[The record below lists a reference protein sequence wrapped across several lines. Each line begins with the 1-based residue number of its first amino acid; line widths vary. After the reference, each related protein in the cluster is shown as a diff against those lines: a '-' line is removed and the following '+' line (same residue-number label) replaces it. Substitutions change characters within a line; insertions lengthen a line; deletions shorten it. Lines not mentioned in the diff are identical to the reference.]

1 MRYYYILKRKLA
13 VFHSR
18 EKENQEE
25 NHEKDIRFAAG
36 FMHAA
41 VLFAVPAFAEGEE
54 STQPAEAGITDDS
67 GLREA
72 LSSAQPGRHS
82 DAGR

>member
-1 MRYYYILKRKLA
+1 MKKTFVLLLA
-13 VFHSR
+13 LC
-18 EKENQEE
+18 
-25 NHEKDIRFAAG
+25 
-36 FMHAA
+36 MAA

-67 GLREA
+67 GLRGTEQRTA
-72 LSSAQPGRHS
+72 RRHS

>member
-1 MRYYYILKRKLA
+1 MKKTFVLLLA
-13 VFHSR
+13 LC
-18 EKENQEE
+18 
-25 NHEKDIRFAAG
+25 
-36 FMHAA
+36 MAA